1 MSLAEKIYYDDEAR
15 KIKQEELILFMGS
28 PIYKHICNKM
38 LMRSRTLLDGLDVR
52 DLLIKND
59 SVTMQ
64 LKEDCKNP
72 ACKAQILEP
81 KLKKAL
87 QITKL
92 KEGTSQLKGK
102 PLCTFCGHEIDIP
115 QIKIILGAYSRSFR
129 HDRVPRHRFSKE
141 YLLSGEQMMK
151 KTHEYCLSKRGKYKT
166 IDVMKFRHNNPA
178 LFWNIIFYLSNYGL
192 PYDMFLPYQDTKEI
206 ERIEAQFERM
216 NSHCIIHII

>member
-1 MSLAEKIYYDDEAR
+1 MSLPEKIYYDDEAR

-38 LMRSRTLLDGLDVR
+38 CMRSRTLLDCKDVR

-72 ACKAQILEP
+72 FCKAQILEP

-92 KEGTSQLKGK
+92 
-102 PLCTFCGHEIDIP
+102 
-115 QIKIILGAYSRSFR
+115 
-129 HDRVPRHRFSKE
+129 
-141 YLLSGEQMMK
+141 
-151 KTHEYCLSKRGKYKT
+151 
-166 IDVMKFRHNNPA
+166 
-178 LFWNIIFYLSNYGL
+178 
-192 PYDMFLPYQDTKEI
+192 
-206 ERIEAQFERM
+206 
-216 NSHCIIHII
+216 